1 MVSTDDHPATEDLG
15 DRFRL
20 GAWRF
25 DTPIVDVYDGRD
37 LRLDRPVQVPLLKPV
52 VKRSPDAVA
61 RFLAAARRA
70 AAVVDPHLV
79 AVYDSGEIGGRTCIV
94 TEAPARRLSEA
105 RRAMSPDELARVG
118 ADFEAGLRA
127 AHAAGL
133 VHGAIDDTA
142 LLVDDDGTG
151 KLADTGIY
159 PAFAGVVPR
168 SPLAQTEPPS
178 VEGDRRALAAQLA
191 VPVAATHTTATA
203 TATMEA
209 PVPAS
214 PLATRRR
221 LPARSAIAW
230 LVAAAAIA
238 GLVVV
243 SLHDDDPPTPG
254 RAEHAAHHTDLP
266 PEIPGR

>member
-37 LRLDRPVQVPLLKPV
+37 LRLDRPVQVRLLKPV
-52 VKRSPDAVA
+52 VKRSPDAAA

-94 TEAPARRLSEA
+94 TEAPTQRLSEA
-105 RRAMSPDELARVG
+105 RRSLSPDELARVA

-151 KLADTGIY
+151 KLADAGIY

-178 VEGDRRALAAQLA
+178 VEGDRRALAAQLTM
-191 VPVAATHTTATA
+191 PIAATQT

-221 LPARSAIAW
+221 PPARSAIAW

-243 SLHDDDPPTPG
+243 SLRDDDPPTPG
-254 RAEHAAHHTDLP
+254 RAEPAAHHTDLP